1 MEKEA
6 LFAQTL
12 AKVKSLAG
20 EQGNCVSED
29 QVRQAF
35 AALKLDDG
43 QMRMVYDYL
52 AGQKIGVGEP
62 VDPDEY
68 LSESEKDYLQ
78 DYLRTVEALPEY
90 SPGEVEA
97 ITVAAMAG
105 ESRAQQRLAE
115 IYLRDVA
122 DIAKLYAGQGVPM
135 EDLIGEG
142 NVALTLG
149 VSMLGSL
156 KKPSEAQG
164 MLGRMMMDAM
174 EECIR
179 GLAEEKKADRSVADR
194 VNRVADK
201 ARELAEELNRKVT
214 PEELARES
222 GLSLDMI
229 RDAYRVSG
237 YKIEDITDNG

>member
-1 MEKEA
+1 MDKEV

-12 AKVKSLAG
+12 ARVKNMAR

-29 QVRQAF
+29 QVRQEF
-35 AALKLDDG
+35 AALELDAG
-43 QMRMVYDYL
+43 QMKMVCDYL

-62 VDPDEY
+62 VDPDAY

-78 DYLRTVEALPEY
+78 DYLRTVAALPEY

-97 ITVAAMAG
+97 LTIAAMAG
-105 ESRAQQRLAE
+105 ESRAQQRLVE
-115 IYLRDVA
+115 VYLRDVP
-122 DIAKLYAGQGVPM
+122 DIAKLYAGQGVSM

-156 KKPSEAQG
+156 EKPSEAQG
-164 MLGRMMMDAM
+164 MLGKMMMDAM
-174 EECIR
+174 EESIR
-179 GLAEEKKADRSVADR
+179 ELAEDRKADRSVADR

-222 GLSLDMI
+222 GLSLNMI

-237 YKIEDITDNG
+237 YKIEDIADDG